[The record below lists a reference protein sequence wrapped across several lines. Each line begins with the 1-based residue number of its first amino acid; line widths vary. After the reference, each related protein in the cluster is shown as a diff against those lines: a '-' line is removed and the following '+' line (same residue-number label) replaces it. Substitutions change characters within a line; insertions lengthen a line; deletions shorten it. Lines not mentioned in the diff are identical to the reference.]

1 MKGLFKKI
9 GYTLVTLASVM
20 VILHSVVPHHHGGA
34 IEVCFHGV
42 NSCSGSGHGS
52 SSSSDFCADCNSV
65 CEVCSILSADSHDG
79 GDGCGGLCGLS
90 FDFIPNAGHA
100 HSTGASGGACCGCG
114 EDGDE
119 FPVILLATLPY
130 SLVLASVPAVGEVFL
145 CGYDSSD
152 WSTVCKVLGGS
163 VVRRGPPVVC

>member
-34 IEVCFHGV
+34 IEVCFHGA

-52 SSSSDFCADCNSV
+52 SSSSDFCSDCNSV
-65 CEVCSILSADSHDG
+65 CEVCSISSTDSHDG

-90 FDFIPNAGHA
+90 FDFIPSVAHA
-100 HSTGASGGACCGCG
+100 HGAGASCGCG

-119 FPVILLATLPY
+119 YPVILLAVLPH
-130 SLVLASVPAVGEVFL
+130 SLVFTSVSAVGEVLL

-152 WSTVCKVLGGS
+152 CSALDQVLGGS